1 MRWHNLFLIAIYSL
15 LSGCGTGL
23 RVNSKAD
30 DSTPACVEEPSDQT
44 FLGNT
49 HNLRASDGFRQNVWL
64 SFNQDSHAAICMDL
78 NHQLYLAVIAE
89 RTGRPVKH
97 PSKRFSNLRIYSAT
111 LRKRMDADAFILDRD
126 GIEWIFRIPPD
137 AEESFAAE
145 LLNERLGLDLKPT
158 DIGYGW
164 D

>member
-1 MRWHNLFLIAIYSL
+1 
-15 LSGCGTGL
+15 
-23 RVNSKAD
+23 
-30 DSTPACVEEPSDQT
+30 
-44 FLGNT
+44 
-49 HNLRASDGFRQNVWL
+49 
-64 SFNQDSHAAICMDL
+64 MDL
-78 NHQLYLAVIAE
+78 NHQVYLVVIAE
-89 RTGRPVKH
+89 RTGRPGKH
-97 PSKRFSNLRIYSAT
+97 PSKRFSNLLISSAT
-111 LRKRMDADAFILDRD
+111 LRKRMDPDAFILDRD

>member
-1 MRWHNLFLIAIYSL
+1 
-15 LSGCGTGL
+15 
-23 RVNSKAD
+23 VNSKAD
-30 DSTPACVEEPSDQT
+30 DASPACVEVADDQT
-44 FLGNT
+44 FLRNT

-78 NHQLYLAVIAE
+78 NRQLYLVVISE
-89 RTGRPVKH
+89 RTWQPGKH
-97 PSKRFSNLRIYSAT
+97 PSKRFSNLRISSAT
-111 LRKRMDADAFILDRD
+111 LRKRMDPDAFILDRD

-145 LLNERLGLDLKPT
+145 LLNELSGLDLKPT